1 MDDDLIIL
9 MYFLYAVVAS
19 IIFFF
24 YIKKIFHECAT
35 FVPISEEEFKKF
47 YKKELFKGF
56 VAIALLL
63 GITILIIEVF
73 NIREISDL
81 MNESM
86 FG

>member
-9 MYFLYAVVAS
+9 MYSLYAVVAS
-19 IIFFF
+19 IIFFL

-35 FVPISEEEFKKF
+35 FVPVSEEHQKKF
-47 YKKELFKGF
+47 KNKELFKAF
-56 VAIALLL
+56 AALALLF

-73 NIREISDL
+73 NVREISDL
-81 MNESM
+81 MNKSM